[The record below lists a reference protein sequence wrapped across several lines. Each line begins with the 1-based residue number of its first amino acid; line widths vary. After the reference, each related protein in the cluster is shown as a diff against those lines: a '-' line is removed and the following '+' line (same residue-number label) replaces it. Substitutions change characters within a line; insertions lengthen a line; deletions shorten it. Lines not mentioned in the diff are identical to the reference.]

1 MSTKLSKFYERAGKV
16 QCLRPKNGND
26 QAEQA
31 EGSVTIVGAVSPSGG
46 DFSDPVVTATLNIIQ
61 VFWALDKNLADKKHY
76 PAINWSK
83 SYTNYEK
90 SIEELFESNYKG
102 FSSFR

>member
-1 MSTKLSKFYERAGKV
+1 
-16 QCLRPKNGND
+16 
-26 QAEQA
+26 
-31 EGSVTIVGAVSPSGG
+31 
-46 DFSDPVVTATLNIIQ
+46 

-90 SIEELFESNYKG
+90 SIEELFDSNYAG
-102 FSSFR
+102 FSVWR

>member
-16 QCLRPKNGND
+16 QCLRPKNGED
-26 QAEQA
+26 QT

-90 SIEELFESNYKG
+90 GIEELFDSNYTD
-102 FSSFR
+102 FSLFR